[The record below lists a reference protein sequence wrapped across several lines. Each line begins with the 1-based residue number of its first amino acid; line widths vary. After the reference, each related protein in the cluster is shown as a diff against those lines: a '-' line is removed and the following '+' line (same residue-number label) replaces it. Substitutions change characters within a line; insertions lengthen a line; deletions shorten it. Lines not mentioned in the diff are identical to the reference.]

1 MLRNKMFLTPEF
13 DSTSR
18 FDVTLASVV
27 GILLS
32 TGVVMVFSASVG
44 VHNAFVGESYSSV
57 ETLWRIA
64 KHIVSVVVGISV
76 MVLVASIN
84 INSWRRI
91 NRILFFFGILLLAF
105 LVIPGWAEKIN
116 GSRRWFQVGSI
127 GIQPSE
133 IVKVLVI
140 LYLADYYTRSTIEVR
155 SFVSGIAKPAI
166 PISIVGVLLLLEPDF
181 GSTAVVMFVALGMM
195 FLSGVRLYHLSGA
208 LISAGLVSIVLVRL
222 NPERMERFLCFQN
235 PFENALGCGYQLSQA
250 LIAIGSGEWFGVGLG
265 SSVQKL
271 FYIPHANND
280 FLVAVIAEELGFL
293 GIFLL
298 ILLYGILLWQIFQI
312 ARRSARFG
320 DFFAARVCQGIGL
333 LLAFQ
338 TMIHLGVN
346 FGVVPTKGI
355 NIPLMS
361 SGGSSMVATCFAIGL
376 LFSVDRSHRYSNSP
390 GRK

>member
-1 MLRNKMFLTPEF
+1 
-13 DSTSR
+13 
-18 FDVTLASVV
+18 
-27 GILLS
+27 
-32 TGVVMVFSASVG
+32 
-44 VHNAFVGESYSSV
+44 
-57 ETLWRIA
+57 
-64 KHIVSVVVGISV
+64 
-76 MVLVASIN
+76 
-84 INSWRRI
+84 
-91 NRILFFFGILLLAF
+91 
-105 LVIPGWAEKIN
+105 
-116 GSRRWFQVGSI
+116 
-127 GIQPSE
+127 
-133 IVKVLVI
+133 
-140 LYLADYYTRSTIEVR
+140 
-155 SFVSGIAKPAI
+155 
-166 PISIVGVLLLLEPDF
+166 
-181 GSTAVVMFVALGMM
+181 M

-208 LISAGLVSIVLVRL
+208 LISAGLALIVLVRL
-222 NPERMERFLCFQN
+222 NPERMERLLCFQN

-312 ARRSARFG
+312 ARRSARLG
-320 DFFAARVCQGIGL
+320 DLFAARICQGIGL

>member
-1 MLRNKMFLTPEF
+1 MLRNKITLMPGL
-13 DSTSR
+13 DSSSR

-27 GILLS
+27 GILIT

-44 VHNAFVGESYSSV
+44 VQSVLVGESYSSL
-57 ETLWRIA
+57 ETLLRIA

-76 MVLVASIN
+76 MVLVASID

-91 NRILFFFGILLLAF
+91 NRGLFFVGILLLAI
-105 LVIPGWAEKIN
+105 LVIPGLAEKIN

-140 LYLADYYTRSTIEVR
+140 LYLADYYTGRSVEVR
-155 SFVSGIAKPAI
+155 SFIGGIIKPAI
-166 PISIVGVLLLLEPDF
+166 PISIIGVLLLLEPDF
-181 GSTAVVMFVALGMM
+181 GSTAVVLFVALGMM

-208 LISAGLVSIVLVRL
+208 LISAVVVLVVLVRL
-222 NPERMERFLCFQN
+222 NPERMERLLCFQN

-293 GIFLL
+293 GICLL
-298 ILLYGILLWQIFQI
+298 ILLYAVLLWQIFRI
-312 ARRSARFG
+312 ARRSLVSGDLFGARI
-320 DFFAARVCQGIGL
+320 CQGIGL
-333 LLAFQ
+333 LLAVQ

-376 LFSVDRSHRYSNSP
+376 LFSIDRNHRDSNRLV
-390 GRK
+390 RK